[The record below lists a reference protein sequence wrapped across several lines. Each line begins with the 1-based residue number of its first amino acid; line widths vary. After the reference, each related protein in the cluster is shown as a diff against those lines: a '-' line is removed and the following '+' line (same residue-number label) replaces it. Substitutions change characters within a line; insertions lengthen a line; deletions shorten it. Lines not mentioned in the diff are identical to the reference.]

1 MFRRLAAI
9 GSLFLLVCIV
19 GTWDNPPAEA
29 ARWVFVPHNCAEWEP
44 IDHAERKT
52 AILETLG
59 VHRGQTLYCGID
71 QSDTFTAA
79 EVFEAGKDHN
89 QRDDTVYWGENG
101 NFFGFTACQAGW
113 LTDGEEGLT
122 GCSTAAIFE
131 FPRERVRDRDSGRR
145 LSLRYGRVYESDG
158 TVKHPGTN
166 PDSDTGGYKY
176 SPGRERIETGT
187 DFVGVTYVW
196 SEWVGTRN
204 FRKNYVGSDTTIEK
218 YGSQALAV
226 AAAKANFAAA
236 YATPESIK
244 ERARVGSVGAQN
256 RDVRSDETR
265 SVAEIAPTFVGAY
278 WECRELGYKDVR
290 GINAWFGETDEGDY
304 LDTKVEQ
311 GDPNTNRASYRR
323 RIYYEA
329 VCWSP

>member
-29 ARWVFVPHNCAEWEP
+29 ARWVFVPHNCAEWAP

-79 EVFEAGKDHN
+79 EVFAAGKDHN

-113 LTDGEEGLT
+113 LTDGAEGLT

-145 LSLRYGRVYESDG
+145 LSLRYGRFYESDG
-158 TVKHPGTN
+158 TVKHPPPAN
-166 PDSDTGGYKY
+166 GYKY
-176 SPGRERIETGT
+176 ATRRERIESGG
-187 DFVGVTYVW
+187 DFIGVTYVW
-196 SEWVGTRN
+196 AEWVGTRN
-204 FRKNYVGSDTTIEK
+204 FRKAYNGADTTIEK
-218 YGSQALAV
+218 YGTSALAL
-226 AAAKANFAAA
+226 AAAKENFAAV

-244 ERARVGSVGAQN
+244 ERARAGSIGTQN
-256 RDVRSDETR
+256 RDVRSDESR
-265 SVAEIAPTFVGAY
+265 GVAEIAPTFIGAY

-290 GINAWFGETDEGDY
+290 SINAWFGETDEGDY

-323 RIYYEA
+323 KIFYEA

>member
-1 MFRRLAAI
+1 MFRRLGAI
-9 GSLFLLVCIV
+9 GLLFLLVGIV
-19 GTWDNPPAEA
+19 GAFDNPPAEA

-52 AILETLG
+52 AILESLG
-59 VHRGQTLYCGID
+59 VHRGKTIYCGID

-89 QRDDTVYWGENG
+89 QRDDTTYWGENG
-101 NFFGFTACQAGW
+101 NFPGFTACQAGW
-113 LTDGEEGLT
+113 LTDGAEGLT

-145 LSLRYGRVYESDG
+145 LSLRYGRFYEGDG

-166 PDSDTGGYKY
+166 TNTVTRGYKY
-176 SPGRERIETGT
+176 ATRRERIESGT

-196 SEWVGTRN
+196 SEWVHTRLFHVDPFVDGN
-204 FRKNYVGSDTTIEK
+204 TNIERH
-218 YGSQALAV
+218 SSTALAE
-226 AAAKANFAAA
+226 AAAKAHFDASEH
-236 YATPESIK
+236 ATPEGIK
-244 ERARVGSVGAQN
+244 ERARVGSIGARNVDARPGEN
-256 RDVRSDETR
+256 RGLVES
-265 SVAEIAPTFVGAY
+265 APTFIGAY

-290 GINAWFGETDEGDY
+290 SINAWFSETEDGVYDV
-304 LDTKVEQ
+304 KSEQ
-311 GDPNTNRASYRR
+311 GGHYRASYRR
-323 RIYYEA
+323 KIFYEA